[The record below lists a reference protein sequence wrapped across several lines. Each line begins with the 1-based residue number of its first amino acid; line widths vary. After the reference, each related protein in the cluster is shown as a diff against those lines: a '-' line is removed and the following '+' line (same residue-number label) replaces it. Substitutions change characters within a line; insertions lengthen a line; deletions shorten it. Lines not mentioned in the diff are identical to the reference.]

1 MGTWRRP
8 YAQSI
13 AVIRR
18 EAGAAFAVVSAGL
31 VVAWLEVH
39 GRGQGGHAGLAAS
52 VAVVA
57 AVYAIRLH
65 LVGVFLNESG
75 LLVRTFTE
83 TAMVP
88 WHEVACIDVLPA
100 EDRPGLTAWV
110 VTVHGEHIETPLI
123 RVGARREPRPVVSVH
138 LSGATFDQAVRELRA
153 ARAAAVRPR
162 PRLRGRR
169 TRGLVRRSAI
179 RVRSRDR
186 V

>member
-31 VVAWLEVH
+31 VVAWLGVH
-39 GRGQGGHAGLAAS
+39 GRLADGFAGVAAA
-52 VAVVA
+52 VAVIA
-57 AVYAIRLH
+57 AIYAVRLH
-65 LVGVFLNESG
+65 FVGVFLNDAG

-88 WHEVACIDVLPA
+88 WAEVACIDVLPA

-110 VTVHGEHIETPLI
+110 VTVHGEHVETPLI

-138 LSGATFDQAVRELRA
+138 LSGTVFDQALRELRA
-153 ARAAAVRPR
+153 ARSAAVRPH
-162 PRLRGRR
+162 PRLHDRP
-169 TRGLVRRSAI
+169 TRGPVRRSAT